1 MPCRFWG
8 TPCLII
14 DRHFVSVEQK
24 GVQKWSRQ
32 AEFLH
37 FADYAEFRKSSGRKQ
52 SRQKGVQ
59 KWSRQ
64 AEFLHFA
71 DYGKFMESPEKS
83 SSGRREC
90 KNGAARR
97 NFCILPAMLNSWKAR
112 NAGRSAKKEPLGGIF
127 AFCWLWRIHGKPRK
141 TADRD
146 NCPVSVCDENPT
158 GRCFQIAA
166 YSALIFPHLCG
177 TPSSLF
183 RFSFH

>member
-1 MPCRFWG
+1 MPNSG
-8 TPCLII
+8 KAP
-14 DRHFVSVEQK
+14 E
-24 GVQKWSRQ
+24 
-32 AEFLH
+32 E
-37 FADYAEFRKSSGRKQ
+37 SSPGRRECKNGAARRNFCILLTMAN
-52 SRQKGVQ
+52 S